1 MGGKIMKTQTELTR
15 GFGAQFPKNLI
26 ANMLYFIINVIIG
39 ILIVPYFISTLG
51 VAAYGLIPL
60 ATSITGYV
68 GIIVQALNSAVS
80 RYLTVD
86 LQKEDYV
93 AANKTF
99 STSVFGLSAIIA
111 FMIPL
116 IVILSYFAPVI
127 FNVPAGLGND
137 VFILFL
143 CVCFTVLIR
152 SWNGNFTVQLFAY
165 NRLDYQNIVSIVN
178 IIVQTGLILAFFT
191 LYGPNLAAVGIAYVS
206 GAISASLVAIVLA
219 KKVCPHLKI
228 SAHSFD
234 IAQLKAIG
242 SMSWWVIIDQTGT
255 LLFLQIDLTI
265 VNLLFG
271 AQPAGEYA
279 LVLMWV
285 MLIWGV
291 TNAIAGVLSPMI
303 YTYYAKAQVET
314 LTKMLVTSIKFLGL
328 FLALSVGL
336 ICGFA
341 PQILTLWVGDEF
353 TFLSPLMTLL
363 LLPLVI
369 NCAILP
375 LFAVNI
381 AYNRVRVPGIVTF
394 FMGVGNIVLAVGLPL
409 LTGWGYYGVAAA
421 IAIMLTLRHAIFVPW
436 YASRVLGVRAS
447 IFIQSILPGIVAAL
461 ILAAGSAII
470 GNYIPI
476 TSMFSLVIIGGSISM
491 IYLVMVVKFTLS
503 PFERGLILTYL
514 PKNMRKLVRLPD
526 HIPQPVSP

>member
-1 MGGKIMKTQTELTR
+1 
-15 GFGAQFPKNLI
+15 
-26 ANMLYFIINVIIG
+26 MLYFIINIIIG
-39 ILIVPYFISTLG
+39 LLIVPYFISTLG

-99 STSVFGLSAIIA
+99 NTSVFGLSAIIA

-116 IVILSYFAPVI
+116 IVIFSYFAPII
-127 FNVPAGLGND
+127 FNVPVGLGDD
-137 VFILFL
+137 VFTLFL
-143 CVCFTVLIR
+143 CVCLTVLIR

-178 IIVQTGLILAFFT
+178 IIVQTGLILAFFAI
-191 LYGPNLAAVGIAYVS
+191 YGPNLALVGVAYIAGAV
-206 GAISASLVAIVLA
+206 SASIVAIVLA

-228 SAHSFD
+228 SIHSFD
-234 IAQLKAIG
+234 MTQLKAIS

-285 MLIWGV
+285 VLIWGAI
-291 TNAIAGVLSPMI
+291 NAIAGVLSPMI

-341 PQILTLWVGDEF
+341 PQILTLWVGEEF
-353 TFLSPLMTLL
+353 AFLSPLMLLL
-363 LLPLVI
+363 LLPLVV

-381 AYNRVRVPGIVTF
+381 AYNKVKVPGIVTF
-394 FMGVGNIVLAVGLPL
+394 FMGIGNIALAVGLPM

-421 IAIMLTLRHAIFVPW
+421 IAIMLTLRHALFVPW
-436 YASRVLGVRAS
+436 YTSRVLGVRAS
-447 IFIQSILPGIVAAL
+447 IFIQSILPGIIAAL
-461 ILAAGSAII
+461 ILIAVSAVI

-476 TSMFSLVIIGGSISM
+476 TSMFSLIIIGGGISI
-491 IYLVMVVKFTLS
+491 IYLVMVVKFALS
-503 PFERGLILTYL
+503 PFEREMILAYL
-514 PKNMRKLVRLPD
+514 PENMKKLFKLPA
-526 HIPQPVSP
+526 HVPQPVSP